1 MERDDVASHGVSE
14 GEVLDEVLGADGRTD
29 DREADLVAAI
39 KQLEELVARAPLLL
53 RVLYHAMYE
62 QLKPDNHD
70 VWARVGAAV
79 GCTKNQAWRKAHPPG
94 METEPMV

>member
-1 MERDDVASHGVSE
+1 MDRNDVVSNGVSE
-14 GEVLDEVLGADGRTD
+14 GQALDEILGAENLTG

-39 KQLEELVARAPLLL
+39 RQLEELVARAPLLL
-53 RVLYHAMYE
+53 RVLYHAMYQ

-70 VWARVGAAV
+70 VWARVGAAT

-94 METEPMV
+94 METEPSE